1 MLAAPSLAEIL
12 DCWIGGIMNTITP
25 RRRHT
30 TGTGI
35 GYASIGPK
43 CLRLICKDWRRG
55 GIRFTPFLAIV
66 VNLTV
71 NDNTQCLCGFQAH
84 SERNVRC
91 TRRPLATSIARENNI
106 MISVANADL
115 RAFSAPS
122 TPPPQAPTRS
132 PAAGALPR
140 SPPAPDL
147 SLGLAEREGFE
158 PSVQVLARTTV

>member
-43 CLRLICKDWRRG
+43 CLRLIVRTG
-55 GIRFTPFLAIV
+55 GE
-66 VNLTV
+66 
-71 NDNTQCLCGFQAH
+71 G
-84 SERNVRC
+84 
-91 TRRPLATSIARENNI
+91 
-106 MISVANADL
+106 
-115 RAFSAPS
+115 
-122 TPPPQAPTRS
+122 
-132 PAAGALPR
+132 
-140 SPPAPDL
+140 
-147 SLGLAEREGFE
+147 GFE